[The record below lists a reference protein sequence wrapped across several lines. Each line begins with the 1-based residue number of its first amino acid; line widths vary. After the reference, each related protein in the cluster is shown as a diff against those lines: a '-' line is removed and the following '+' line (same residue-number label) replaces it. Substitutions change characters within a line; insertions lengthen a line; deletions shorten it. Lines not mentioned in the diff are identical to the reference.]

1 MLTVEQTLAEVARVH
16 EQMPFHKH
24 PLWDGLAK
32 GSFSLPQVREFAK
45 QFGIIPLHNHNY
57 HGRLYVICPDPGWRA
72 RIAEV
77 VYEEGTGRLFSEG
90 VPHNSLYINF
100 GRGLGIPESEM
111 WNPEYCPEALAFK
124 SYFQE
129 VCGRNIVEGIASH
142 MLAGE
147 AQGPGF
153 FSSMAKKM
161 QKTYSLDDKTVA
173 FWVIHDEADGEHS
186 SVGEELLADFAKSEE
201 DRQLVVKTVRETVE
215 MTFLLYDG
223 ILRRLENIH

>member
-1 MLTVEQTLAEVARVH
+1 MLTVQDTLDAVARVH
-16 EQMPFHKH
+16 EKMPFHKH

-32 GSFSLPQVREFAK
+32 GTWSRPQVQEFAR

-57 HGRLYVICPDPGWRA
+57 HGRLYVICPDPAWRA

-100 GRGLGIPESEM
+100 GRALGIPDSEM
-111 WNPEYCPEALAFK
+111 WNPDYCPEALAFK
-124 SYFQE
+124 SYFSE

-153 FSSMAKKM
+153 FSRMAAQMKKS
-161 QKTYSLDDKTVA
+161 YDLDDKAVA

-186 SVGEELLADFAKSEE
+186 SVGEELLADFAKTE
-201 DRQLVVKTVRETVE
+201 DDRRLVVKTVRETVE

-223 ILRRLENIH
+223 ILKRLEHIH